1 MNRFL
6 GDVGSALGSY
16 DDGSPT
22 FIPLFDGYDGAGA
35 VFRSPV
41 VVFAASPN
49 DTLQVSLQGTI
60 AQSGDYVYG
69 RLHIFIRRP

>member
-1 MNRFL
+1 M
-6 GDVGSALGSY
+6 
-16 DDGSPT
+16 
-22 FIPLFDGYDGAGA
+22 PLFDGFDGSGA

-49 DTLQVSLQGTI
+49 DTLQISLQGTI

-69 RLHIFIRRP
+69 RLYIFIRRP